1 MQLSFVDPVAQ
12 HERARN
18 NATYNYRSAE
28 FTEVQLYE
36 DKRLNEKIMSSM
48 LPVHRGSFLV
58 LCTSSWS

>member
-36 DKRLNEKIMSSM
+36 DKKLNEKS
-48 LPVHRGSFLV
+48 
-58 LCTSSWS
+58 